1 MFDFRARS
9 LPKRSRPPEVATAYY
24 AGQSPPNAG
33 GKDTTSAV
41 PIRHPLEDFV
51 IPNRREA
58 AVRNLLFAT
67 SLQARAAPWKSG
79 RFSAASIVIIKT
91 GL

>member
-1 MFDFRARS
+1 
-9 LPKRSRPPEVATAYY
+9 
-24 AGQSPPNAG
+24 
-33 GKDTTSAV
+33 V

-67 SLQARAAPWKSG
+67 SLQARAAPQKSG
-79 RFSAASIVIIKT
+79 RFSPASIVIIKT